1 MCCSVCQQA
10 EAQLYANKK
19 VCLSPETILEAR
31 SLPTTRDSAIF
42 SALVNS
48 VKHDAGLSADD
59 ACIVHSVSGARM
71 QKGSQNKQ

>member
-1 MCCSVCQQA
+1 VCVAVCSYAQA
-10 EAQLYANKK
+10 DKTQLYANKN

-31 SLPTTRDSAIF
+31 SFPTTRDSAIF

-59 ACIVHSVSGARM
+59 ACNYITAALTVQG
-71 QKGSQNKQ
+71 